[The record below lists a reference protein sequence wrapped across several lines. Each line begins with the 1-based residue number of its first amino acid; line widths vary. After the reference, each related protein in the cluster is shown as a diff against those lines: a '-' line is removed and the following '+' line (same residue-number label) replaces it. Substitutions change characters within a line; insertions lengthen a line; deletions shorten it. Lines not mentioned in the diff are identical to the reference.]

1 MTTSELLYSSVRLPL
16 FTSNP
21 SARLKRRGAGSAGF
35 TPGNVATDY
44 FHALGGSQ
52 PWYAGSTQYHALH
65 YNGKTYFA
73 WETYD
78 RTSDRRHTQ
87 IRAYTHA
94 TGLWGRVYTVGPASQ
109 VKDDDHGVPAMAVNA
124 DGRISIAWG
133 NHDGNFHLATMTNA
147 EDESHWTVLANTSGL
162 VGRYTYPHMV
172 LVGTTMYVLL
182 RVDVP
187 PGAEFAAGAKY
198 LAYRPITYSGATA
211 TIGAEVK
218 IADFGNDSRWYQ
230 GNHLVIA
237 GPRIAQVCARADY
250 NDTFR
255 RDVYYYEV
263 DIANGRLQAFGGAT
277 AAFPVNRAT
286 MDSTFRVR
294 ETVAPNELGV
304 PSMVIDGSGKRHI
317 VFAEG
322 VEASANPTIYHI
334 VGDAGTFAAPVVVF
348 NNPNMSTLADGP
360 RLIQEASDAIGMYYP
375 IDPTASYTRGGRV
388 ARRVLPPGGS
398 WGSEELVMS
407 PDGSRWPIGQI
418 GVVFNAHANAR
429 MVFTEAAETDAD
441 SAGFP
446 GKRAFVLG
454 DAGFLPNVRPTGVAP
469 SISGMGAWYD
479 PSDIT
484 SLWSDLARTTQAV
497 VDGPVRAIDDKSGN
511 GLHLL
516 LEGSEPGTLRLD
528 DGVYWIDIGDEFSPT
543 TSYAVTGVVLPA
555 SNAYW
560 VASAHRDYNVAA
572 GATSHNMINIDEGSG
587 QDRIFS
593 IARANAGT
601 NGEGQLNLT
610 PFSNAGTGAAILSAA
625 NGLRG
630 NDDFI
635 AGLHV
640 NGTAATGYLNGTQ
653 IGTSTVA
660 SVPDTGSARIRIGA
674 NGTLAAN
681 TYQIGRFY
689 GAILRS
695 GNIDLTTRQQ
705 DMAYLQSKM
714 PM

>member
-1 MTTSELLYSSVRLPL
+1 MTTNSGLILPNLLPL
-16 FTSNP
+16 VSYNP
-21 SARLKRRGAGSAGF
+21 LASVKLRGSVASLL
-35 TPGNVATDY
+35 PGNVGTDY
-44 FHALGGSQ
+44 FMALGGSQ

-172 LVGTTMYVLL
+172 LIGTTMYVLL

-230 GNHLVIA
+230 GNHILLA
-237 GPRIAQVCARADY
+237 SNRIAQVCARADY

-263 DIANGRLQAFGGAT
+263 DIANGRLQSFGGAT
-277 AAFPVNRAT
+277 AAFPVSRAT
-286 MDSTFRVR
+286 MDATFRVHQS
-294 ETVAPNELGV
+294 VAPAELGV
-304 PSMVIDGSGKRHI
+304 PSMVIDGASRVHI
-317 VFAEG
+317 AFGEGTTEPTLHHIIGSAGVF
-322 VEASANPTIYHI
+322 S
-334 VGDAGTFAAPVVVF
+334 APVSLGAVA
-348 NNPNMSTLADGP
+348 NTSTLADGP
-360 RLIQEASDAIGMYYP
+360 RLIHEASGKIGMYYP
-375 IDPTASYTRGGRV
+375 TDPGAAYTRGGRV
-388 ARRVLPPGGS
+388 SRRVLPSGGAATD
-398 WGSEELVMS
+398 WGAEELVLS
-407 PDGSRWPIGQI
+407 PDAGRWPIGQI

-429 MVFTEAAETDAD
+429 LVVTEAAETDAD

-454 DAGFLPNVRPTGVAP
+454 DAGFIPQARPTGVAP
-469 SISGMGAWYD
+469 VISGMGAWYD

-484 SLWSDLARTTQAV
+484 TLWSDTARTTQAV

-511 GLHLL
+511 GLHLI

-528 DGVYWIDIGDEFSPT
+528 DGIYWIDMGDEFSPT

-560 VASAHRDYNVAA
+560 VASGHRDYNVAA
-572 GATSHNMINIDEGSG
+572 GSTSHNMINIDEGSG
-587 QDRIFS
+587 QDRLFS
-593 IARANAGT
+593 IARTNAGS

-610 PFSNAGTGAAILSAA
+610 PFSNAGTGAPITSTA

-640 NGTAATGYLNGTQ
+640 NGTAATGYMNGTQ

-660 SVPDTGSARIRIGA
+660 SVPDTGSARIRVGA
-674 NGTLAAN
+674 NATLTAN

-695 GNIDLTTRQQ
+695 GNIDLATRQA
-705 DMAYLQSKM
+705 DMDYLRSRM
-714 PM
+714 PL